1 MPQRSLIFAPMKKA
15 LYLVLL
21 LAVPALPSFAQTT
34 FSEFGIT
41 LGGTRRTASN
51 DELPDNAPSVDG
63 GFSFENSSVEIYYG
77 VEIEPGSMFKLKA
90 GRMEAP
96 VSFQEQ
102 NADGD
107 LEQVVYNDGTVENVS
122 GVVEY
127 RFSEAFGSTS
137 LFGGVGLYRHSA
149 DGARSSTNYGFSGGV
164 NADFPLSRRYG
175 IKVEGTYHWVS
186 HEYRPRYITLGAG
199 LRVSF

>member
-1 MPQRSLIFAPMKKA
+1 MPHRSHIFAPMKKA
-15 LYLVLL
+15 AFLLLL

-41 LGGTRRTASN
+41 LGGTRRTGSN
-51 DELPDNAPSVDG
+51 DNLPAGTSVDG

-77 VEIEPGSMFKLKA
+77 VELEPGSMFKLKA
-90 GRMEAP
+90 GRMETP
-96 VSFQEQ
+96 VTFEEDVNGVEVQQ
-102 NADGD
+102 VYDDGR
-107 LEQVVYNDGTVENVS
+107 VEHVS

-137 LFGGVGLYRHSA
+137 LFGGVGMYRHSA
-149 DGARSSTNYGFSGGV
+149 DGAGSSTDYGFSGGI

-175 IKVEGTYHWVS
+175 IKVEGTYHWVNS
-186 HEYRPRYITLGAG
+186 DYRPRYLTVGAG

>member
-1 MPQRSLIFAPMKKA
+1 MPHRSHIFAPMKKA
-15 LYLVLL
+15 AFLLLL

-51 DELPDNAPSVDG
+51 DELPANSPSVDG
-63 GFSFENSSVEIYYG
+63 GFSLENSSVEIYYG

-96 VSFQEQ
+96 VSFQEDV
-102 NADGD
+102 NGE
-107 LEQVVYNDGTVENVS
+107 LTQVVYNDGTVENVS
-122 GVVEY
+122 GVIEY

-149 DGARSSTNYGFSGGV
+149 DGASSSTNYGFSGGV
-164 NADFPLSRRYG
+164 NADFPLSSRFG
-175 IKVEGTYHWVS
+175 VKIEGTYHWVS
-186 HEYRPRYITLGAG
+186 HEYRPRYLTLGAG

>member
-1 MPQRSLIFAPMKKA
+1 MPHRSHIFAPMKKA
-15 LYLVLL
+15 AFLLLL

-41 LGGTRRTASN
+41 FGGTRRTATN
-51 DELPDNAPSVDG
+51 DELPANTPSVDN
-63 GFSFENSSVEIYYG
+63 GFSLQNSSVEIYYG
-77 VEIEPGSMFKLKA
+77 VELEPGSMFKLKA
-90 GRMEAP
+90 GRMDVP
-96 VSFQEQ
+96 VSFREGPKGAEFQDVH
-102 NADGD
+102 ADGR
-107 LEQVVYNDGTVENVS
+107 VENVS

-137 LFGGVGLYRHSA
+137 LFGGVGLYRTSA
-149 DGARSSTNYGFSGGV
+149 DGADSSTNYGFSGGI

-199 LRVSF
+199 LRIAF